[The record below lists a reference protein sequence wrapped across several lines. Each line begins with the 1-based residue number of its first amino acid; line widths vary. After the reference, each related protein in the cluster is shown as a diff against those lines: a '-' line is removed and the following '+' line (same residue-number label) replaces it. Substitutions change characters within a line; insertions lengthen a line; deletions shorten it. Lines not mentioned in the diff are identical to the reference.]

1 LRHKQA
7 RNYLNT
13 KHLLVVNCHSHI
25 PHFITILNSE
35 NIAIEHEASTERPKD
50 KASNPIPSVAERE
63 KKPHSRE
70 KTPFVL
76 LAKHRRTGEPEGKS
90 IARFPAV
97 LVNEQKETMKLP
109 SHPCSSHPTIGND
122 SSSYR
127 RSSHKRTAGFKR
139 GREQTSFG
147 SRRRRSWLVALA
159 ALAVSSSSR
168 TNGSFLVLAD
178 DNESVYTSNDR
189 TSVENNDTEL
199 KPYRPKYGGR
209 IKLIPNRKIIRIT
222 TVDELT
228 TTPWKKNKDRGSG
241 DIAENRDSDSE
252 SPGNT
257 VKETT
262 PTLWT
267 MIEPYVK
274 RGLLLAALT
283 AVAILDRSPPPS
295 STALVSSAG
304 TTVSTS
310 RVVSSW
316 TNRMN
321 PLSNLRLDW
330 TKLYSLPGEILP
342 TLSAALM
349 IAWVPNLVL
358 QKAWWELGFLVISL
372 TSQST
377 LRTYMLTEVLPSL
390 GGTIRK
396 LFWSEF
402 WKQAWD
408 FLLEPFSSNIFLP
421 PKPSLSSIS
430 ASNNSDLFNKWQSEV
445 SQFWSDRVISRIDK
459 WTASSVKALL
469 QKNVQA
475 SVNSI
480 AEDSWNAVAYSWYP
494 DGNSRN
500 LQRGNLPLPSNED
513 TRRMVELECEDN
525 DECEEGEDE
534 GLTST
539 VNDKIEET
547 LADSITLAD
556 ESESTVN
563 DEEEDSSDSSSS
575 SILEDQDGSI
585 IGDDPDEELEDPELI
600 LN

>member
-1 LRHKQA
+1 
-7 RNYLNT
+7 
-13 KHLLVVNCHSHI
+13 
-25 PHFITILNSE
+25 
-35 NIAIEHEASTERPKD
+35 
-50 KASNPIPSVAERE
+50 
-63 KKPHSRE
+63 
-70 KTPFVL
+70 
-76 LAKHRRTGEPEGKS
+76 
-90 IARFPAV
+90 
-97 LVNEQKETMKLP
+97 
-109 SHPCSSHPTIGND
+109 
-122 SSSYR
+122 
-127 RSSHKRTAGFKR
+127 
-139 GREQTSFG
+139 
-147 SRRRRSWLVALA
+147 
-159 ALAVSSSSR
+159 
-168 TNGSFLVLAD
+168 LVLAND
-178 DNESVYTSNDR
+178 TESVYTSNDR

-241 DIAENRDSDSE
+241 EETENRSSGSE
-252 SPGNT
+252 SPGST

-295 STALVSSAG
+295 STTLVSSAG

-321 PLSNLRLDW
+321 PLANLRLDW

-349 IAWVPNLVL
+349 IAWVPSLVF
-358 QKAWWELGFLVISL
+358 QKAWWELGFLVVSL

-408 FLLEPFSSNIFLP
+408 FLLEPFPSNIFLP
-421 PKPSLSSIS
+421 PKPSSSAIS
-430 ASNNSDLFNKWQSEV
+430 ASNNNTDMFSKWQSEV

-500 LQRGNLPLPSNED
+500 LQRAKLPPPSNED
-513 TRRMVELECEDN
+513 TRRMVELECEDK
-525 DECEEGEDE
+525 DDCEDGKQDE

-547 LADSITLAD
+547 LSDSITLAD
-556 ESESTVN
+556 DSESTIN
-563 DEEEDSSDSSSS
+563 DEEEESSDSSSS
-575 SILEDQDGSI
+575 SVLEDRNGSA
-585 IGDDPDEELEDPELI
+585 GDDPDEELEEPEAI